1 MTHNGWYEPGSRFFA
16 CSSWHTSTSPQSTYE
31 SEFDTPHMIVT
42 YTALISLAILR
53 DDFTRLDRR
62 GLVTFL
68 RSSQREDGRSVL
80 GPFEVG
86 LANQVKSFTSDP
98 TGGDTDLRLTYCA
111 FVICTL
117 LNDWSGL
124 NVEKALEFVKGCRV
138 SSPCRIFR
146 LRLLVLDVRRWL
158 RCRAGMRSARFG

>member
-1 MTHNGWYEPGSRFFA
+1 MFFA
-16 CSSWHTSTSPQSTYE
+16 AHIRFPSQNTYE

-42 YTALISLAILR
+42 YTALVSLAILR

-68 RSSQREDGRSVL
+68 RSSQKEDGRFVFVSIIISQSNRV
-80 GPFEVG
+80 E
-86 LANQVKSFTSDP
+86 SFTSDP

-117 LNDWSGL
+117 LNDWSGV
-124 NVEKALEFVKGCRV
+124 NVEKALEFVRRCRV
-138 SSPCRIFR
+138 STPLSYFRYR
-146 LRLLVLDVRRWL
+146 LRCTRPTKVVMVLRQDL
-158 RCRAGMRSARFG
+158 RHKVCIVGRAVKG